1 MKNRLIKQLMLVA
14 LIVFGATALWAYT
27 PLAIPVP
34 PQGSIDNVSGGAGAV
49 YVRGWTLDPNMPDA
63 AVEIHVY
70 LADGNGNDKKGIP
83 GTYAN
88 LSRPDLDGGS
98 GTIGYNYGTNH
109 GFDCWIST
117 EDLAP
122 GTYYVHINAIDP
134 SGNGSNPRLTY
145 STDPNSTERAVTISS
160 PYTVSYNANGGSGA
174 PGSQQKRTGINLTLS
189 NTTPSRTGYT
199 FQGWNTTSNG
209 SGTNYAKGATY
220 SANSGATLY
229 AKWTANTY
237 TVTLNQQSGTG
248 GSGSTTATY
257 ASAMPS
263 ITVPTRTGYTF
274 QGYFTDT
281 NGKGTKYYNANGTSA
296 KNWDKT
302 AATTLYAYWTA
313 NTYTVTLDR
322 QSGTGGSASVT
333 ATYAAAMPSMTVPTR
348 TGYVFQGYFTEAGG
362 AGTKYYNANGTS
374 AKNWDKTAA
383 TTLYAYWTAG
393 TYTVTLDMTG
403 GEGGSASVMATY
415 DADMPAVTLPTRDGY
430 FFDGYSDI
438 EGKLYYTATG
448 ESARKYDV
456 GEALTLYAQ
465 WVDKSIPVPQPSGEW
480 QAYMPAGN
488 RMLRVTYKDEPQLA
502 WEDKDKQPVTAITGY
517 HGFQSLVAIPNLKAS
532 SKFFNALIAGTS
544 VLEFSSSNQ
553 DAVSVTGLGDFSING
568 VGEADLS
575 AIHRNDADFKYD
587 SAAFHVTVLAPD
599 TLTLTLNNADW
610 GSIAAVTPLSDSIH
624 ALDAEG
630 SKFVAVQGGTITVQ
644 ATPAEGFHLR
654 YWSNGAAVDPLTNTF
669 AVQGNTN
676 LFAFF
681 APDTVPAIVTQ
692 EPVIFDTL
700 VYTGYAQT
708 ILANGT
714 AIGGQFKYSTDSIEW
729 STELPQ
735 FKDAGTHT
743 FYYYVDSTDVLHR
756 CLPVETHTVTIA
768 KAPLTIT
775 AENKDTI
782 YGDPA
787 PAFTAAYTGM
797 LGEDTVGVVSGL
809 TFTSDYLV
817 TSNVGEYNIVPA
829 DAQAA
834 NYAISYTNGTLT
846 VNQAPLMIT
855 ADDKEVIYGDE
866 HPEFTASYSGWKN
879 ADDESVVSGLTL
891 TSEYLV
897 TSNVGEYDIV
907 PANATAQNYEIAYT
921 NGTLTVNQAP
931 LTVTAEDKTMI
942 YGDEHPEFTATYE
955 GWKNEDDEA
964 VVSGLDYTCEYVPG
978 SYIGTYAITPHS
990 ATAQNYAITF
1000 VDGTLTVNKT
1010 TVYIKGADIQEA
1022 KFEDGTTTAVVLN
1035 AGQVMDVK
1043 LNDAVGVS
1051 TTATFS
1057 DATVGE
1063 GKTITMYYELTGD
1076 AELLANY
1083 NLTPTSEIFA
1093 KKGVIIENFIPAE
1106 EGETEKEDDEAQ
1118 IEEGIEVYAYGYCD
1132 GSGYSLRYHLNSGNP
1147 DQYKIEF
1154 DDSRFTDV
1162 DWTNLVTP
1170 GKDGT
1175 IDIEIPVDIPTGD
1188 YTFTATFRDSRF
1200 DWLESAPLNVTFH
1213 VNLPETFVTPM
1224 FDNTIAL
1231 VDTCNCFTDIQ
1242 WYYRANSSDAWQPIE
1257 GATGHYYHANGK
1269 LTGEYFVKANWNG
1282 IPTYTCGQADMQT
1295 LYGADKQQKAIVKA
1309 FPNPVVNTTT
1319 VSIEHSD
1326 NWEHALRVV
1335 NLMGVEIINTT
1346 FEGDRTTIDLDGHAQ
1361 GNYMI
1366 SVDGIVV
1373 KVMKK

>member
-1 MKNRLIKQLMLVA
+1 M
-14 LIVFGATALWAYT
+14 
-27 PLAIPVP
+27 
-34 PQGSIDNVSGGAGAV
+34 
-49 YVRGWTLDPNMPDA
+49 
-63 AVEIHVY
+63 
-70 LADGNGNDKKGIP
+70 
-83 GTYAN
+83 
-88 LSRPDLDGGS
+88 
-98 GTIGYNYGTNH
+98 
-109 GFDCWIST
+109 
-117 EDLAP
+117 
-122 GTYYVHINAIDP
+122 
-134 SGNGSNPRLTY
+134 
-145 STDPNSTERAVTISS
+145 
-160 PYTVSYNANGGSGA
+160 
-174 PGSQQKRTGINLTLS
+174 
-189 NTTPSRTGYT
+189 
-199 FQGWNTTSNG
+199 
-209 SGTNYAKGATY
+209 
-220 SANSGATLY
+220 
-229 AKWTANTY
+229 
-237 TVTLNQQSGTG
+237 
-248 GSGSTTATY
+248 
-257 ASAMPS
+257 
-263 ITVPTRTGYTF
+263 
-274 QGYFTDT
+274 
-281 NGKGTKYYNANGTSA
+281 
-296 KNWDKT
+296 
-302 AATTLYAYWTA
+302 
-313 NTYTVTLDR
+313 
-322 QSGTGGSASVT
+322 
-333 ATYAAAMPSMTVPTR
+333 
-348 TGYVFQGYFTEAGG
+348 
-362 AGTKYYNANGTS
+362 
-374 AKNWDKTAA
+374 
-383 TTLYAYWTAG
+383 
-393 TYTVTLDMTG
+393 
-403 GEGGSASVMATY
+403 
-415 DADMPAVTLPTRDGY
+415 
-430 FFDGYSDI
+430 
-438 EGKLYYTATG
+438 
-448 ESARKYDV
+448 
-456 GEALTLYAQ
+456 
-465 WVDKSIPVPQPSGEW
+465 
-480 QAYMPAGN
+480 
-488 RMLRVTYKDEPQLA
+488 
-502 WEDKDKQPVTAITGY
+502 
-517 HGFQSLVAIPNLKAS
+517 
-532 SKFFNALIAGTS
+532 
-544 VLEFSSSNQ
+544 
-553 DAVSVTGLGDFSING
+553 SVTGLGDFSING

-768 KAPLTIT
+768 KAPLMIT

-1022 KFEDGTTTAVVLN
+1022 KFEDGTTTAVVPN